1 MPPKRKQK
9 QSAEAESS
17 GVEVRPGRAAR
28 YEDGI
33 AVRTPD
39 APAQTAG
46 ADDGHSAD
54 STKEND

>member
-33 AVRTPD
+33 AVRTPN

-46 ADDGHSAD
+46 SDDGHSAD
-54 STKEND
+54 STKETD

>member
-1 MPPKRKQK
+1 MPSKRKQK
-9 QSAEAESS
+9 QSAEAEP

-46 ADDGHSAD
+46 ADDGRSAD
-54 STKEND
+54 ATKEND